1 MDLPAPFSPSREWIS
16 PCSTGEVGAVNRADE
31 GILLDNPA
39 HFNCVQTSSP
49 PGRLSAAG
57 AGVSRLLRGLVLVGG
72 HPASSSS
79 AVSQG
84 TSSPAVILALM
95 SSTAAAMSS
104 GRTTLESVLSK
115 LRSPRQCR

>member
-1 MDLPAPFSPSREWIS
+1 MAWAGRVMATGLPKTRTSPAVGVVMPYRIFMRVDLPAPVLAEQGVDLSLLD
-16 PCSTGEVGAVNRADE
+16 GEVGAVNRADE

-72 HPASSSS
+72 HPG
-79 AVSQG
+79 VQLLG
-84 TSSPAVILALM
+84 GLAGHQL
-95 SSTAAAMSS
+95 A
-104 GRTTLESVLSK
+104 R
-115 LRSPRQCR
+115 R